1 MSLSSRVLEYLQAE
15 LLVLKMVTPMDVA
28 LAGLGV
34 WRRQMQSAAIMGM
47 RMSGLGAA
55 WSMPPSEALDLVT
68 KSQAEFAE
76 ASRRMSLALLE
87 QTIPHRPDRGQGGGD
102 ARV

>member
-1 MSLSSRVLEYLQAE
+1 MEHLQSE
-15 LLVLKMVTPMDVA
+15 LLVSKMVTPMDVA

-55 WSMPPSEALDLVT
+55 WMMPPSEALELVT
-68 KSQAEFAE
+68 KSQVELAE
-76 ASRRMSLALLE
+76 ASRRMSVALLE
-87 QTIPHRPDRGQGGGD
+87 QAVPRLPDQGQASGD
-102 ARV
+102 ARA

>member
-1 MSLSSRVLEYLQAE
+1 MEYLQSEA
-15 LLVLKMVTPMDVA
+15 LVSKMVTPMDVA

-55 WSMPPSEALDLVT
+55 WSMPPSEALELVT
-68 KSQAEFAE
+68 KSQVELAE

-87 QTIPHRPDRGQGGGD
+87 RAVPQVPDRGQGGGD
-102 ARV
+102 ARA